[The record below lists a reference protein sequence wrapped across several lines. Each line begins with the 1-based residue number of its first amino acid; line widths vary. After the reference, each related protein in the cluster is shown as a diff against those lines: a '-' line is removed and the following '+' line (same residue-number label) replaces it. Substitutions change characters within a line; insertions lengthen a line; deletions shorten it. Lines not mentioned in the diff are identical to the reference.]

1 MLCLIQSRL
10 TSKRLPNK
18 SLIKI
23 NKKEILLRVID
34 QIKKCKKVK
43 KIYVLIPDTISNK
56 KIEIFLK
63 KKKLWSLMEIQIK

>member
-43 KIYVLIPDTISNK
+43 KIYVLIPEQFK
-56 KIEIFLK
+56 
-63 KKKLWSLMEIQIK
+63 

>member
-23 NKKEILLRVID
+23 NKEILLRVID

-43 KIYVLIPDTISNK
+43 K
-56 KIEIFLK
+56 F
-63 KKKLWSLMEIQIK
+63 MF

>member
-1 MLCLIQSRL
+1 M
-10 TSKRLPNK
+10 
-18 SLIKI
+18 
-23 NKKEILLRVID
+23 ID

-63 KKKLWSLMEIQIK
+63 KKKINFFKEMKIMFLIDFITF